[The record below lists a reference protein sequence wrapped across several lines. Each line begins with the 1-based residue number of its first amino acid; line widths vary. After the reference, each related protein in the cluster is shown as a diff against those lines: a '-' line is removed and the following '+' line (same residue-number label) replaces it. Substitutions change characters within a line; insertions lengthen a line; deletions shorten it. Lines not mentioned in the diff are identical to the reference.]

1 MLSKTWKESWENFQ
15 GCCWKFLHKSST
27 IRERIIL
34 WKGMTSTMLSK
45 TIHILLSGSHV
56 NLCEKWWGRDLLY
69 KCTYYPVENWGNVV
83 FFNKF
88 TQLNVWFMKKLSTID
103 TFIIPNTMYFPLL
116 IVDSNHFFRIMRLV
130 LMEAGR
136 NEDLDSIITALQ
148 VWAV

>member
-27 IRERIIL
+27 IREIIIF
-34 WKGMTSTMLSK
+34 WKGMISTMLSK
-45 TIHILLSGSHV
+45 TIQILLSGSHV
-56 NLCEKWWGRDLLY
+56 NLCEKWWVRDLLY
-69 KCTYYPVENWGNVV
+69 ILSCKILRKC
-83 FFNKF
+83 FFYKF

-148 VWAV
+148 VWAAVHFT